1 MNSASTKPQ
10 SDDSFDQEIVRE
22 LTQAQPRLL
31 LFIRSLMPGETEA
44 DEILQQTNAKI
55 WENRRRYESGSNFL
69 AWAIAITKFETLN
82 HIKRQ
87 QRDSKLTFSDRLENL
102 IADDAMHLND
112 DIAEKRQALKY
123 CLAELS
129 SEHRNLLLSRYSG
142 NNELAEVAKQ
152 LRRSPAGIRVT
163 LTRLRTKILECIQRR
178 LANSMREA
186 NT

>member
-1 MNSASTKPQ
+1 MNGARTQPEGN
-10 SDDSFDQEIVRE
+10 DSFDQEIVCE
-22 LTQAQPRLL
+22 LTRAQPRLA

-55 WENRRRYESGSNFL
+55 WENRRRFELGSNFL
-69 AWAIAITKFETLN
+69 AWAIAITKFEALN

-87 QRDSKLTFSDRLENL
+87 QRDSKLTFSDHLENL

-112 DIAEKRQALKY
+112 DIAEKRQALKS

-129 SEHRNLLLSRYSG
+129 SEHRKLLLSRYSG

-178 LANSMREA
+178 LAISMREVNA
-186 NT
+186 